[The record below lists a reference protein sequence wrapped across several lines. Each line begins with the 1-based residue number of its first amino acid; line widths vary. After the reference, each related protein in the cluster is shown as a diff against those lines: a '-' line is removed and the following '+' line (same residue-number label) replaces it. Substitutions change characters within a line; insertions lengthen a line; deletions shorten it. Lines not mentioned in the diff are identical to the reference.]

1 MAPACSGHL
10 VAQDHKSVLRV
21 MMRLFGL
28 LHSRFRLA
36 LWLCVVMAFAPAAWA
51 ASGGSQADG
60 LYTIDSWEND
70 DGLPQN
76 SIISMTQTRDGYLWM
91 GTINGLV
98 RFDGLRFTVFNED
111 NTPGLGSS
119 PIVSLFE
126 DRRGNLWIGS
136 ELSGVLLAKDGKI
149 TSLGLG
155 RGNSESRLRSICE
168 DAAGAVWLCTQ
179 DGQLWRYKDGAT
191 NVFSLGSEPSGGYR
205 SVITD
210 TDGQLWIGTDRSI
223 SALNLKSDFERGKL
237 LSESIRPTALP
248 GGSLDFLLASRA
260 GGYWRLGDG
269 RIERWNADGSS
280 RTNSHY
286 LWAAN
291 TRVMAACED
300 GEGNLM
306 VGTRGEGVFR
316 FDAAGKAT
324 AVSSS
329 QMPYVLSLVM
339 DRENTLWVGTD
350 GSGLNRL
357 KPRVF
362 QVVEPSRGL
371 TVRSVAEDAQGG
383 VWMSFNALDF
393 SSPGAGYWKDGEFRG
408 YGRLEGLIN
417 SSVLSVLVDRR
428 GQVWAGTPGALFTL
442 TMIAGK
448 FALVG
453 GMEDWTRSVSAMHE
467 DRTGNIWFGSQ
478 AGLVR
483 FNGNAT
489 KVFTSTNGLSSDDV
503 RAIADDRAGNL
514 WVGTRSAGLNRLR
527 DSKFTA
533 LHQQHGLP
541 SEEISSLYVDA
552 EDALWVG
559 TLGSGLARYKEGRWT
574 CFSTKDG
581 LVSNTIGYVIE
592 DAVGYLWIGS
602 NAGLMRVLKT
612 SMEPVAAGGR
622 TSLNIRFFG
631 RPDGLPTRE
640 CTIGSQ
646 PGACRGRDGRL
657 WFPTTKG
664 LVSVDPARILLNT
677 NPPPVSIESVIVD
690 GQEQGLAAIRAN
702 LSSTLTLSPD
712 REHLEIGF
720 TSLNLTSPERARFK
734 YRLEG
739 HEKDW
744 VEVGSSR
751 SVHYSKLPPGQYR
764 FQVIASNEDGVW
776 NERGS
781 SLSIVVQPPFWR
793 TWWFLGVV
801 FASVLGMVAG
811 IVHYISTQKLQ
822 RQLADLRQQE
832 ALEKER
838 SRIARDIHDQ
848 LGANLTQVSLLGELI
863 EGDKDQPDEV
873 AGHAKQI
880 QATALDTSRALDQ
893 IVWTVNPSNDTLDG
907 LVNYLCKYAQ
917 EYLAVA
923 GLKYRLE
930 VPPDLPNTPITPE
943 IRHNLFLA
951 AKEAINNVVKHAQAD
966 SVWIRL
972 KVEPGRFTIE
982 IQDDGKGPA
991 GMNEKRAQSRNGLRN
1006 MGKRLED
1013 VGGKFEIGPA
1023 PERGTL
1029 VRLVVPLGKS

>member
-1 MAPACSGHL
+1 MATAFSGHP
-10 VAQDHKSVLRV
+10 VVQDSAPDQRV

-28 LHSRFRLA
+28 LLSGFRLA
-36 LWLCVVMAFAPAAWA
+36 IWLCVAMAFAPAARA
-51 ASGGSQADG
+51 ANS

-98 RFDGLRFTVFNED
+98 RFDGLHFTVFNED

-136 ELSGVLLAKDGKI
+136 ELSGVLLAKDGKV
-149 TSLGLG
+149 TSLGIG
-155 RGNSESRLRSICE
+155 KGNSESRLKSICE
-168 DAAGAVWLCTQ
+168 EVSGAVWLCTQ

-191 NVFSLGSEPSGGYR
+191 NAFSLGSETSGGYR

-210 TDGQLWIGTDRSI
+210 TDGRLWIGTDGSTF
-223 SALNLKSDFERGKL
+223 ALNPKSDFERGKL
-237 LSESIRPTALP
+237 LSESIRPTARPSGL
-248 GGSLDFLLASRA
+248 LDFLLASRA

-280 RTNSHY
+280 RAHGHY
-286 LWAAN
+286 LWTAN
-291 TRVMAACED
+291 TKVMAACED
-300 GEGNLM
+300 GEGNLI
-306 VGTRGEGVFR
+306 VGTLGEGAFR
-316 FDAAGKAT
+316 FDAAGNAT
-324 AVSSS
+324 AVSSN
-329 QMPYVLSLVM
+329 QMPYVLSLVL
-339 DRENTLWVGTD
+339 DRENALWVGTD
-350 GSGLNRL
+350 GNGLSRLSRL
-357 KPRVF
+357 KLPVF
-362 QVVEPSRGL
+362 QVVERSRGL
-371 TVRSVAEDAQGG
+371 TVRSVAEDALGG
-383 VWMSFNALDF
+383 VWMSFNAPDF

-408 YGRLEGLIN
+408 YGREEGLIN
-417 SSVLSVLVDRR
+417 SSVLSVLADRR
-428 GQVWAGTPGALFTL
+428 GQIWAGTPGALFTML
-442 TMIAGK
+442 AGK

-453 GMEDWTRSVSAMHE
+453 GLEDWTRSVSAMHE
-467 DRTGNIWFGSQ
+467 DRAGNLWFGSQ

-489 KVFTSTNGLSSDDV
+489 KVFTLTNGLSSDDV

-514 WVGTRSAGLNRLR
+514 WAGTRSAGLNRLR
-527 DSKFTA
+527 DGKFTA
-533 LHQQHGLP
+533 FHQPDGLP

-559 TLGSGLARYKEGRWT
+559 TLGSGLARYRDGKWT
-574 CFSTKDG
+574 CFSMKDG
-581 LVSNTIGYVIE
+581 LASNIIGYVIE
-592 DAVGYLWIGS
+592 DAAGYLWIGS

-646 PGACRGRDGRL
+646 PGACRGRDERL

-664 LVSVDPARILLNT
+664 LVSVDPARILRNT
-677 NPPPVSIESVIVD
+677 NPPPVSIESVLVD
-690 GQEQGLAAIRAN
+690 GQEQGFAAIRAN
-702 LSSTLTLSPD
+702 VSGPLTLSPE
-712 REHLEIGF
+712 REHLEINF
-720 TSLNLTSPERARFK
+720 TSLNLASPERGRFR

-744 VEVGSSR
+744 VEVSGSR
-751 SVHYSKLPPGQYR
+751 SVHYNKLPHGHYR

-781 SLSIVVQPPFWR
+781 SLAIVVEPPFWR

-801 FASVLGMVAG
+801 FASVLGIVAG
-811 IVHYISTQKLQ
+811 IVHYVSTQKLQ

-880 QATALDTSRALDQ
+880 QATALETSRALDQ

-923 GLKYRLE
+923 GLKYRLD

-966 SVWIRL
+966 SAWIRL
-972 KVEPGRFTIE
+972 KLEPGRFTIE

-1029 VRLVVPLGKS
+1029 VRLVAPLGKH

>member
-1 MAPACSGHL
+1 
-10 VAQDHKSVLRV
+10 
-21 MMRLFGL
+21 MMRLSGPFLSGFCLAIGL
-28 LHSRFRLA
+28 GVALA
-36 LWLCVVMAFAPAAWA
+36 FVPAARA
-51 ASGGSQADG
+51 ANASPQTNG

-136 ELSGVLLAKDGKI
+136 ELSGVLLAKDGKV
-149 TSLGLG
+149 TSLGIGKGSREG
-155 RGNSESRLRSICE
+155 RLKSICE

-191 NVFSLGSEPSGGYR
+191 NVFSLGSEPSQPSGGYR
-205 SVITD
+205 AVITD
-210 TDGQLWIGTDRSI
+210 TNGRLWIGTDGSTF
-223 SALNLKSDFERGKL
+223 ALDPKAGFEQGKL
-237 LSESIRPTALP
+237 LTLTESIRPARR

-280 RTNSHY
+280 RTNNHY
-286 LWAAN
+286 LWTAN
-291 TRVMAACED
+291 TKVMAACED

-306 VGTRGEGVFR
+306 VGTLGEGVFR
-316 FDAAGKAT
+316 FDVAGKGT
-324 AVSSS
+324 AVSTN
-329 QMPYVLSLVM
+329 QMPYVLSLVL

-350 GSGLNRL
+350 GSGLKRL

-383 VWMSFNALDF
+383 VWMSFNAPDF
-393 SSPGAGYWKDGEFRG
+393 SSPGAGHWKDGEFLG
-408 YGRLEGLIN
+408 YGREQGLIT

-428 GQVWAGTPGALFTL
+428 GQVWAGTPGFLFVL
-442 TMIAGK
+442 RAGK

-453 GMEDWTRSVSAMHE
+453 GMEDWTRWVSAIHE
-467 DRTGNIWFGSQ
+467 DRAGNIWFGSQ

-483 FNGNAT
+483 FNGNTT
-489 KVFTSTNGLSSDDV
+489 KLFTLTDGLSSDDV
-503 RAIADDRAGNL
+503 RAIADDRGGNL

-527 DSKFTA
+527 DGKFTA
-533 LHQQHGLP
+533 FHQPDGLP

-559 TLGSGLARYKEGRWT
+559 TLGSGLARYRDGKWT
-574 CFSTKDG
+574 RFSMKDG
-581 LVSNTIGYVIE
+581 LVSNIIGYVIE
-592 DAVGYLWIGS
+592 DAAGYLWIGS

-664 LVSVDPARILLNT
+664 LVSVDPARILRNT

-690 GQEQGLAAIRAN
+690 GQEQGLAAIRAK
-702 LSSTLTLSPD
+702 LSGPLTLSPD

-720 TSLNLTSPERARFK
+720 TSLNLTSPERARFR

-744 VEVGSSR
+744 IEVGSSR
-751 SVHYSKLPPGQYR
+751 TVHYSKLPPGQYR

-781 SLSIVVQPPFWR
+781 SLTIVVEPPFWR

-811 IVHYISTQKLQ
+811 IVHYVSTQKLQ

-848 LGANLTQVSLLGELI
+848 LGANLTQVSLLGEMI
-863 EGDKDQPDEV
+863 EGDKDQPEEV

-951 AKEAINNVVKHAQAD
+951 AKEAINNVVKHAQAT
-966 SVWIRL
+966 SAWVRL
-972 KVEPGRFTIE
+972 KLESGRFTIE

-1029 VRLVVPLGKS
+1029 VRLVAPLGKP